1 MAQQRSRKPHR
12 LRADRAQARRAR
24 AVIAGNARY
33 DAVDEPLIKKQARL
47 VFWQDV
53 AVAFGRAFLE
63 QRFLVLASATA
74 GDVGVLLGLGV
85 PERQIVGVDLS
96 PRAVQTAAARYP
108 RVRFL
113 CGDVFALAPTVP
125 HDVALFDVCGPMDPQ
140 ILLSVE
146 RYLAECSPELFGYGV
161 MRGREHPGNFFWQML
176 QEIRANET
184 DGGRLVRGIL
194 DRHFPNLD
202 SDTLRT
208 VVTDLAFA
216 TAASER
222 GVILSPRLSLTYRS
236 RVPMTY
242 TSFFCEKTSQKQAA
256 RGYLR
261 AFVDAYHT
269 MSENNNIVCSA
280 GSVDEGSLRSE
291 LATSVDCT
299 SAERGAF
306 LLSETKAT
314 VAAWKAVAAR
324 QGWVNRGGRE
334 RLRRTL
340 QSIEGIHPKQQGENK

>member
-1 MAQQRSRKPHR
+1 MAKKRSRKPHR
-12 LRADRAQARRAR
+12 VRAERAQALRAR
-24 AVIAGNARY
+24 VVIAGNARY
-33 DAVDEPLIKKQARL
+33 DAVDEPLIKKHARL

-53 AVAFGRAFLE
+53 AVAFGRDFLM

-96 PRAVQTAAARYP
+96 PRAVQAAAARYP
-108 RVRFL
+108 GVRFL

-125 HDVALFDVCGPMDPQ
+125 HDVALLDFCCQLDSKL
-140 ILLSVE
+140 LLSVE

-184 DGGRLVRGIL
+184 EGGRLLRGIL

-222 GVILSPRLSLTYRS
+222 GVILIPRLSLRYRS

-269 MSENNNIVCSA
+269 MSENSNIVGSD
-280 GSVDEGSLRSE
+280 GSVDECALRSE

-299 SAERGAF
+299 SPERGAL

-314 VAAWKAVAAR
+314 LAAWKAVASR
-324 QGWVNRGGRE
+324 VGWTNRGGRE
-334 RLRRTL
+334 RLQYALRC
-340 QSIEGIHPKQQGENK
+340 SQQGAPK